1 MNTSR
6 NPFVRFPG
14 VLFATFLF
22 VIVGLIWQSTK
33 VSIDANPMT
42 LLESDRRHLETYER
56 ISEFLNDD
64 TALVISIESD
74 QIFTPAGFD
83 HIRNVSNAL
92 TGQDGLVDV
101 KSLTHSY
108 KPVRKGFSFSMV
120 PFVPSGELTEKQIS
134 EIRAFSVTHPLVKNI
149 MVSPDGKITL
159 ITATYKR
166 DLSTSDLRQAL
177 KSETGNL
184 LKPFDTPEFRV
195 KVIALPFIAEELSSA
210 FVHDLYFVLPTTG
223 LCILIAVALTF
234 RSLPCLLLLIMSEAM
249 LAGALPGVLR
259 LAGFSLTPYNIL
271 LLPLLASINLMLLTH
286 QLTALRKTDPT
297 LSPDERFASMLE
309 TVFWPSLFAAI
320 TTAIGL
326 GSLAICEVSQVRNF
340 GLAGTV
346 GIATIFIW
354 AFGPGLAFLR
364 LGYRAWPSALLP
376 KANHMEGAGHA
387 SFFAA
392 LGQAAS
398 KRRLVTVALAVL
410 IFIPA
415 LIAANWLNIDIRA
428 IHFLSPHSHTRQMAE
443 MMDDRMGGINVV
455 QMDFKTD
462 KPSGI
467 NQLEFLR
474 KLQEVQDFAEST
486 GKFSSTYSY
495 ASLMAM
501 MNSVWVGDDSGNLTL
516 PASPLTLNIF
526 VLALKATNYPFL
538 QALSDESQQTA
549 NLVLRTTDMP
559 SGEFVALLES
569 IEAKA
574 TGIMPDN
581 VTVSAQAGLHTVL
594 KADKD
599 IVDAQLG
606 SLGIT
611 LVAMFVVMTLLWRSV
626 KLGAIALAT
635 GLGPVAVLA
644 SIGAIFQ
651 VPLNSVTVMVGAL
664 ALGIGIDDAV
674 HLITHWLNARRNG
687 STENEALTL
696 TLEAKGP
703 AILCTSLILVSFS
716 LSLLWMSFPPVTHF
730 GWLSAVAYA
739 AALWAALWAL
749 PSLLGGRNKS

>member
-1 MNTSR
+1 MSTSR

-14 VLFATFLF
+14 FLFAAFSIIF
-22 VIVGLIWQSTK
+22 AVLIWQSTK
-33 VSIDANPMT
+33 VSIDADPMT

-56 ISEFLNDD
+56 ISSFLNDD

-74 QIFTPAGFD
+74 QIFTPAGFG
-83 HIRNVSNAL
+83 HIRKLSDAL
-92 TGQDGLVDV
+92 SGQDGLVDV

-120 PFVPSGELTEKQIS
+120 PFVPVGDLSEEQIAG
-134 EIRAFSVTHPLVKNI
+134 IREFSVTHPLVRNI

-166 DLSTSDLRQAL
+166 DLSNSELRAAFQT
-177 KSETGNL
+177 ETEKL
-184 LKPFDTPEFRV
+184 LRPFDTPEFRV
-195 KVIALPFIAEELSSA
+195 KVIALPFIAEELSNA
-210 FVHDLYFVLPTTG
+210 FVHDLYFVLPTAG
-223 LCILIAVALTF
+223 LCILFAVALTF
-234 RSLPCLLLLIMSEAM
+234 RSLSCLLLLLMSEAV
-249 LAGALPGVLR
+249 LAAALPGVLR
-259 LAGFSLTPYNIL
+259 MAGFTLTPYNIL

-286 QLTALRKTDPT
+286 QLTALRRTDPD
-297 LSPDERFASMLE
+297 LSLDERFSAMLG

-320 TTAIGL
+320 TTAVGL
-326 GSLAICEVSQVRNF
+326 GSLAVCEVSQVRNF

-346 GIATIFIW
+346 GIGTIFVW
-354 AFGPGLAFLR
+354 AFGPGLSFLR
-364 LGYRAWPSALLP
+364 LGCRAWPSAVLPQSMHRLLP
-376 KANHMEGAGHA
+376 RTA
-387 SFFAA
+387 SFYGA
-392 LGQAAS
+392 LGQAAV
-398 KRRLVTVALAVL
+398 KNRWVTVALAAV
-410 IFIPA
+410 IFFPA
-415 LIAANWLNIDIRA
+415 LYAVNRLNIDIRA
-428 IHFLSPHSHTRQMAE
+428 IHFLSPDSHTRQMAE
-443 MMDDRMGGINVV
+443 MMDSRMGGINVV

-474 KLQEVQDFAEST
+474 KLQEVQDFAEGT

-501 MNSVWVGDDSGNLTL
+501 MNSVWVGDESGNLTL
-516 PASPLTLNIF
+516 PTSPLTLNIF

-538 QALSDESQQTA
+538 QALSDETQQTA

-559 SGEFVALLES
+559 SGEFVALLKS

-574 TGIMPDN
+574 AEIMPET
-581 VTVSAQAGLHTVL
+581 VSVSAQAGLHTVL
-594 KADKD
+594 KADRD

-611 LVAMFVVMTLLWRSV
+611 LVAMFTVMTLLWRSFR
-626 KLGAIALAT
+626 LGAIALAT

-644 SIGAIFQ
+644 LAGAIFQ

-674 HLITHWLNARRNG
+674 HLVTHWLNAKRNG
-687 STENEALTL
+687 SPENEALML
-696 TLEAKGP
+696 ALEAKGP
-703 AILCTSLILVSFS
+703 AILCTSLILISFS

-739 AALWAALWAL
+739 SALGAALWAL
-749 PSLLGGRNKS
+749 PSLLGSKKKP

>member
-1 MNTSR
+1 MKTSR
-6 NPFVRFPG
+6 NPFIRFPG
-14 VLFATFLF
+14 FLFAAFLI
-22 VIVGLIWQSTK
+22 VIAGLVWQTTK
-33 VSIDANPMT
+33 VSIDADPMT

-56 ISEFLNDD
+56 ISSFLNDD

-74 QIFTPAGFD
+74 QLFTPSGLD
-83 HIRNVSNAL
+83 HIRKLSEAL
-92 TGQDGLVDV
+92 SGQDGLVDV

-108 KPVRKGFSFSMV
+108 KPVRKGLTFSMV
-120 PFVPSGELTEKQIS
+120 PFVPGGKLTEKQITD
-134 EIRAFSVTHPLVKNI
+134 IRDFSVTHPLVRNI

-159 ITATYKR
+159 ITATYNR
-166 DLSTSDLRQAL
+166 DLSTSNLREAFHA
-177 KSETGNL
+177 ETEKL
-184 LKPFDTPEFRV
+184 LEPYDTPEFRV
-195 KVIALPFIAEELSSA
+195 KVIALPFIAEELGNA
-210 FVHDLYFVLPTTG
+210 FIRDLYFVLPTTG

-234 RSLPCLLLLIMSEAM
+234 RSLPCLLLLLISETM
-249 LAGALPGVLR
+249 LAGTLPGVLR
-259 LAGFSLTPYNIL
+259 VAGFSLTPYNIL
-271 LLPLLASINLMLLTH
+271 LLPLLASINLTLLTH
-286 QLTALRKTDPT
+286 QLTALRKTDPA
-297 LSPDERFASMLE
+297 LSLDERFSSMLS

-340 GLAGTV
+340 GLAGAV
-346 GIATIFIW
+346 GIATIFVW

-364 LGYRAWPSALLP
+364 LGCCAWPSAIQI
-376 KANHMEGAGHA
+376 KAKKQGNSGDNSIFG
-387 SFFAA
+387 A
-392 LGQAAS
+392 LGQAAAN
-398 KRRLVTVALAVL
+398 RRWVTLGSAVL

-415 LIAANWLNIDIRA
+415 LFAANRLNIDIRA
-428 IHFLSPHSHTRQMAE
+428 IHFLSPESHTRQMAE
-443 MMDDRMGGINVV
+443 MMDNRMGGINVV

-467 NQLEFLR
+467 NQLDFLR

-501 MNSVWVGDDSGNLTL
+501 MNSVWVGNDSGKLTL
-516 PASPLTLNIF
+516 PTSPLTLNIF

-549 NLVLRTTDMP
+549 NLVLRTTDVP
-559 SGEFVALLES
+559 SAEFVALLES
-569 IEAKA
+569 VEAKA
-574 TGIMPDN
+574 TEIMPES

-594 KADKD
+594 KADQD
-599 IVDAQLG
+599 IVNAQLG
-606 SLGIT
+606 SLSIT
-611 LVAMFVVMTLLWRSV
+611 LAAMLAVMTLLWRSFR
-626 KLGAIALAT
+626 LGILALAT

-644 SIGAIFQ
+644 LVGAIIQ

-674 HLITHWLNARRNG
+674 HLITHWRNATRLG
-687 STENEALTL
+687 ATPNEALAL
-696 TLEAKGP
+696 ALEAKGP
-703 AILCTSLILVSFS
+703 AILCTSLILISFS

-739 AALWAALWAL
+739 SALGAALWAL
-749 PSLLGGRNKS
+749 PSLLGSKKKP

>member
-14 VLFATFLF
+14 VLFSSFLV
-22 VIVGLIWQSTK
+22 VIIGLIWQSTK
-33 VSIDANPMT
+33 VSIDADPMT

-56 ISEFLNDD
+56 ISDFLNDD

-74 QIFTPAGFD
+74 QIFTPTGFD
-83 HIRNVSNAL
+83 QIRNVSNAL

-108 KPVRKGFSFSMV
+108 KPMRKGFSFSMV
-120 PFVPSGELTEKQIS
+120 PFVPAGDLSEEQIS
-134 EIRAFSVTHPLVKNI
+134 GIRNFSVTHPLVRNI

-166 DLSTSDLRQAL
+166 DLSSSNLRKAF
-177 KSETGNL
+177 KNETEQIL
-184 LKPFDTPEFRV
+184 RPFNTPEFRV

-210 FVHDLYFVLPTTG
+210 FIHDLYFVLPTTG

-234 RSLPCLLLLIMSEAM
+234 RSLPCLLLLLISEAM
-249 LAGALPGVLR
+249 LTAALPGILR
-259 LAGFSLTPYNIL
+259 LVGFTLTPYNIL
-271 LLPLLASINLMLLTH
+271 LLPLLASINLTLLTH
-286 QLTALRKTDPT
+286 QLTALRKTDPA
-297 LSPDERFASMLE
+297 LNLDERFATMLE

-320 TTAIGL
+320 TTGIGL
-326 GSLAICEVSQVRNF
+326 GSLAICEVSEVRNF

-346 GIATIFIW
+346 GIGTIFVW

-364 LGYRAWPSALLP
+364 LGCRAWTNAIQLKPEKQEKPRPSF
-376 KANHMEGAGHA
+376 
-387 SFFAA
+387 SFSA
-392 LGQAAS
+392 LGQVALN
-398 KRRLVTVALAVL
+398 RRRVTVSLAAL

-415 LIAANWLNIDIRA
+415 LFAANRLNIDIRA
-428 IHFLSPHSHTRQMAE
+428 IHFLSPESHTRQMAE
-443 MMDDRMGGINVV
+443 MMDSRMGGINVV

-462 KPSGI
+462 KPGGI
-467 NQLEFLR
+467 NQLTFLR
-474 KLQEVQDFAEST
+474 KLQEVQDFAEVT

-501 MNSVWVGDDSGNLTL
+501 MNSVWVGDDSGELTL
-516 PASPLTLNIF
+516 PTNPLTLNIF

-538 QALSDESQQTA
+538 QALSDETQQTA

-559 SGEFVALLES
+559 SNEFAALLKS

-574 TGIMPDN
+574 TDIMPKN
-581 VTVSAQAGLHTVL
+581 VSVSAQAGLHTVL

-611 LVAMFVVMTLLWRSV
+611 LAAMFSVMTLLWRSFR
-626 KLGAIALAT
+626 LGAVALAT
-635 GLGPVAVLA
+635 GLGPVAVLTLV
-644 SIGAIFQ
+644 GAIFQ

-674 HLITHWLNARRNG
+674 HLITHWLKAKREGATKNK
-687 STENEALTL
+687 ALAQAI
-696 TLEAKGP
+696 EAKGP
-703 AILCTSLILVSFS
+703 AILCTSLILISFS
-716 LSLLWMSFPPVTHF
+716 LSLLWMSFPPVAHF
-730 GWLSAVAYA
+730 GCLSAVAYT
-739 AALWAALWAL
+739 AALGAALWAL
-749 PSLLGGRNKS
+749 PSLLGSR